1 MITSSCCLSTVIH
14 ASSSDLSYFHCHKGL
29 SVIFLLYGCCV
40 FLFLISSHLSLC
52 TSFWSDEF
60 LIWAYHMF
68 VQATEHVH
76 SLLEW
81 CVFDLS
87 MTCVCFFQSSD
98 RCQQLTNGC
107 CYLGLLEAFKVG
119 CVTSNRKTCRI
130 TEMQGEMILYSLTE
144 RKLVW
149 NAFTPAENKS
159 QGWIRTSW

>member
-60 LIWAYHMF
+60 LIWVYHVF
-68 VQATEHVH
+68 VQSTEHVH

-87 MTCVCFFQSSD
+87 IPHVCSVNWACAFPFGVMSFWFEHDMCLFRQLSMCIPFWSDVFLIWAWHVFVSFSPVTVASSWPM
-98 RCQQLTNGC
+98 
-107 CYLGLLEAFKVG
+107 AA
-119 CVTSNRKTCRI
+119 VTSVCLKPSR
-130 TEMQGEMILYSLTE
+130 
-144 RKLVW
+144 
-149 NAFTPAENKS
+149 
-159 QGWIRTSW
+159 